1 MAVHQP
7 LYSPGSR
14 MNPRLGGENGSIVP
28 KTPLYVLEKPARQHR
43 TPLPRLRGANRPFV
57 SPPPGPRLCKGRD
70 RVLRETL
77 KPQQRSSRAGVRISY
92 NDDRIHLPQTRACC
106 SLDAK
111 QLDDHREYV
120 FHLSCWI
127 TIPLYY
133 QQKPPPFRVVRQRRS
148 CHYREGYC
156 GNKTTGHG
164 IS

>member
-1 MAVHQP
+1 VRTARSCRKHLSTFWRSLLDSTVRTS
-7 LYSPGSR
+7 LVFEGRTVRSSR
-14 MNPRLGGENGSIVP
+14 RRPVLGYLVGED
-28 KTPLYVLEKPARQHR
+28 
-43 TPLPRLRGANRPFV
+43 
-57 SPPPGPRLCKGRD
+57 CKGRD